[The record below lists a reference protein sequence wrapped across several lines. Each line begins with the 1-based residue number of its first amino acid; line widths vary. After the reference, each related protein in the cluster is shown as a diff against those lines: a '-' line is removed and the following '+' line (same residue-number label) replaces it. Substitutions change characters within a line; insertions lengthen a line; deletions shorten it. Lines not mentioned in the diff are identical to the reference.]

1 MKNNFELTM
10 AAKKLISNYLNELAI
25 LSDENTL
32 DLLKEQIS
40 TNLKSIGLKGS
51 DEQVETI
58 IKAIGDRKINANEI
72 NDINKLCI
80 ILIRENKV

>member
-10 AAKKLISNYLNELAI
+10 AAKKLDLNYLNELAM

-40 TNLKSIGLKGS
+40 TNLKSIGLEGS
-51 DEQVETI
+51 DEQVENI
-58 IKAIGDRKINANEI
+58 IKAIGDRKINAHEI
-72 NDINKLCI
+72 NDINKLCSI
-80 ILIRENKV
+80 FIRENKV

>member
-10 AAKKLISNYLNELAI
+10 AEKNLNSNYLNELAI

-58 IKAIGDRKINANEI
+58 IKAIGDRKINAHEI
-72 NDINKLCI
+72 NDVNKLCI
-80 ILIRENKV
+80 ILLRENKV

>member
-1 MKNNFELTM
+1 MKNYFETTTV
-10 AAKKLISNYLNELAI
+10 KKLNLNYLNELAM

-40 TNLKSIGLKGS
+40 TNLKSIGLEGS

-58 IKAIGDRKINANEI
+58 IKAIGDRKINAHEI
-72 NDINKLCI
+72 NDIKKLCAA

>member
-10 AAKKLISNYLNELAI
+10 AAKKLDLNYLNELAM

-40 TNLKSIGLKGS
+40 TNLKSIGLEGS

-58 IKAIGDRKINANEI
+58 IKAIRDRKITAHDII
-72 NDINKLCI
+72 NINKICA
-80 ILIRENKV
+80 ILT